1 MSQGYRFAQP
11 ASEAYAYPLLIRH
24 LLQSAVDTRS
34 GNEIVGSDGRR
45 HGYDEL
51 ARRVGRLGAVLTE
64 LGIGPGDTVAVMD
77 WDSHRYLEAYFA
89 VPMLGAVLQT
99 VNVRL
104 SPEQIAYTLQDSGA
118 RLLLFHVDFE
128 PLVEKLKIDVT
139 QIERWISTHDGVA
152 ACQIAADGD
161 YETLLADGDDLHSF
175 GDFDENVIATTFHT
189 TGTTGLPKPVAF
201 SHRQLVLHT
210 LAVMAA
216 FATRPEHQKLIHS
229 DVYMPLTPM
238 FHVHAWGL
246 PYVATLMGVKQVYP
260 GRYLPDRLIAL
271 HQAEGV
277 TFSHGVPT
285 LLRML
290 LDGLGDRIL
299 PKPWKMIVGGSAL
312 PGALRE
318 AAFAQGIHAFA
329 GYGMSETAPVVS
341 IARFDA
347 EDPSDRSDRSR
358 LAGHPIPLAQVRVVD
373 PEMRDVDEGELVVR
387 APWLTMSYGADRA
400 ASDALWRGGWL
411 HTQDVARIDERGDIE
426 IRDRLKDVI
435 KTGGEWVS
443 SIQIEELAMQHPAV
457 GSAAVIG
464 IPDARWGERPIL
476 FVTARDRQP
485 TVETM
490 RTHLSG
496 FVSKGIISRYGIP
509 DRLIVLDELPR
520 TSVGKIDK
528 KALRLAAG
536 DA

>member
-1 MSQGYRFAQP
+1 
-11 ASEAYAYPLLIRH
+11 
-24 LLQSAVDTRS
+24 
-34 GNEIVGSDGRR
+34 
-45 HGYDEL
+45 
-51 ARRVGRLGAVLTE
+51 
-64 LGIGPGDTVAVMD
+64 
-77 WDSHRYLEAYFA
+77 
-89 VPMLGAVLQT
+89 
-99 VNVRL
+99 
-104 SPEQIAYTLQDSGA
+104 
-118 RLLLFHVDFE
+118 
-128 PLVEKLKIDVT
+128 
-139 QIERWISTHDGVA
+139 
-152 ACQIAADGD
+152 
-161 YETLLADGDDLHSF
+161 
-175 GDFDENVIATTFHT
+175 
-189 TGTTGLPKPVAF
+189 
-201 SHRQLVLHT
+201 
-210 LAVMAA
+210 
-216 FATRPEHQKLIHS
+216 
-229 DVYMPLTPM
+229 
-238 FHVHAWGL
+238 
-246 PYVATLMGVKQVYP
+246 
-260 GRYLPDRLIAL
+260 
-271 HQAEGV
+271 
-277 TFSHGVPT
+277 
-285 LLRML
+285 
-290 LDGLGDRIL
+290 
-299 PKPWKMIVGGSAL
+299 WKMIVGGSAL